1 MNYLLTSNNA
11 KNRRRASRQRT
22 TLSVIILLIIVAL
35 AFTPWA
41 RRFLHFIASPIW
53 QVENTSTAT
62 TANLLS
68 HWQTKQNLIN
78 EIQSLQ
84 ARIFEAGQL
93 EALNKT
99 LQTENDELKS
109 LLGRPELKQ
118 DSVLA
123 AVLVKPPKNV
133 YDVLTIDAGSNLG
146 VKVGDKVLAESNV
159 YLGEISEVFPDTAK
173 VVLYSAPGEKRAVS
187 LGENGIS
194 AESIGQGG
202 GNFSI
207 ILPRDISAKEG
218 DVIVVPSITPNVF
231 GIIEKIYLKDKDSFQ
246 TILFKS
252 PVNISELHFVQV
264 LI

>member
-1 MNYLLTSNNA
+1 MNYHLTSNNA

-22 TLSVIILLIIVAL
+22 VIGLAALLIIIAL

-41 RRFLHFIASPIW
+41 RRFLHFIAAPIW
-53 QVENTSTAT
+53 QVENSTTNST
-62 TANLLS
+62 TNLIS
-68 HWQTKQNLIN
+68 HWQTKQNLLN
-78 EIQSLQ
+78 EISSLQ

-93 EALNKT
+93 EALNKI
-99 LQTENDELKS
+99 LETENNELKS

-118 DSVLA
+118 DSILS
-123 AVLVKPPKNV
+123 AVLVKPPKNI
-133 YDVLTIDAGSNLG
+133 YDVLTIDAGSKLG

-159 YLGEISEVFPDTAK
+159 YLGEVREVFPDTAK
-173 VVLYSAPGEKRAVS
+173 VVLYSSPGEKRPVS

-194 AESIGQGG
+194 AESVGQGG

-207 ILPRDISAKEG
+207 ILPRDISVKEG
-218 DVIVVPSITPNVF
+218 DVIVVPSITSNVF
-231 GIIEKIYLKDKDSFQ
+231 GIVEKINLKDKDSFQ